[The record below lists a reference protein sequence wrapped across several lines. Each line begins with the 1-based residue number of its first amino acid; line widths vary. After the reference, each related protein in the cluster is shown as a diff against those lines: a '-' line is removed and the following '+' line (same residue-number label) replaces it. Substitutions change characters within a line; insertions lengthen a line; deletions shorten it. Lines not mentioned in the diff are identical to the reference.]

1 MRLIQKWA
9 SHGALRRLACSAARY
24 GKDEMFR
31 ARRSVLY
38 MPGANERALEKAKT
52 LDADS
57 LILDLEDSVAPDA
70 KAEARAKVAAAV
82 TAGGFGRAGMT
93 VVVLA
98 EGGGASIRVTGSATH
113 PDEFNG
119 HSSAY
124 TRNPDTFSPEGLLLT
139 IEGESDFAI
148 TNNSFAS
155 PFPSQF
161 TSTGFFGITPAR
173 LTAVSGTITSTDGLS
188 GRLSAG
194 TYRLDLFIS
203 AFGSPDYLPEWA
215 GYQSILDLNR
225 GVQSASMNWTL
236 SMTPVPAPGPLA
248 VAAVSVRILRR
259 RRR

>member
-1 MRLIQKWA
+1 MNASLLAAPVAALIAQ
-9 SHGALRRLACSAARY
+9 SAA
-24 GKDEMFR
+24 GGF
-31 ARRSVLY
+31 SLSGHIWGGGF
-38 MPGANERALEKAKT
+38 PGPSQESFSAINSQGGSGGGT
-52 LDADS
+52 
-57 LILDLEDSVAPDA
+57 
-70 KAEARAKVAAAV
+70 

-93 VVVLA
+93 VSVALA
-98 EGGGASIRVTGSATH
+98 GEAASIRVTGGAQH
-113 PDEFNG
+113 PDESNG
-119 HSSAY
+119 HSSSY

-139 IEGESDFAI
+139 IADESDFAI

-194 TYRLDLFIS
+194 TYRLELFIS
-203 AFGSPDYLPEWA
+203 AFGFPSYLPEWA
-215 GYQSILDLNR
+215 GYQSILDLDR
-225 GVQSASMNWTL
+225 GVQSASMDWTL

-248 VAAVSVRILRR
+248 VAAVSVSILRR

>member
-1 MRLIQKWA
+1 MNA
-9 SHGALRRLACSAARY
+9 SLLAAPVAALVAQSAA
-24 GKDEMFR
+24 GGF
-31 ARRSVLY
+31 SLSGHIWGGGF
-38 MPGANERALEKAKT
+38 PGPSQESFSAINSQGGSGGGT
-52 LDADS
+52 
-57 LILDLEDSVAPDA
+57 
-70 KAEARAKVAAAV
+70 

-93 VVVLA
+93 VSVALA
-98 EGGGASIRVTGSATH
+98 GEAASIRVTGGAQH
-113 PDEFNG
+113 PDESNG
-119 HSSAY
+119 HSSSY

-139 IEGESDFAI
+139 IADESDFAI

-203 AFGSPDYLPEWA
+203 AFGFPSYLPEWA
-215 GYQSILDLNR
+215 GYQSILDLDR
-225 GVQSASMNWTL
+225 GVQSASMDWTL

-248 VAAVSVRILRR
+248 VAAVSMSILRR

>member
-1 MRLIQKWA
+1 MNASLLAAPVAALIAQ
-9 SHGALRRLACSAARY
+9 SAA
-24 GKDEMFR
+24 GGF
-31 ARRSVLY
+31 SLSGHIWGGGF
-38 MPGANERALEKAKT
+38 PGPSQESFSAINSQGGSGGGT
-52 LDADS
+52 
-57 LILDLEDSVAPDA
+57 
-70 KAEARAKVAAAV
+70 

-93 VVVLA
+93 VSVALA
-98 EGGGASIRVTGSATH
+98 GEAASIRVTGGAQH
-113 PDEFNG
+113 PDESNG
-119 HSSAY
+119 HSSSY

-139 IEGESDFAI
+139 IADESDFAI

-203 AFGSPDYLPEWA
+203 AFGFPSYLPEWA
-215 GYQSILDLNR
+215 GYQSILDLDR
-225 GVQSASMNWTL
+225 GVQSASMDWTL

>member
-1 MRLIQKWA
+1 MNASLLAAPVAALIAQ
-9 SHGALRRLACSAARY
+9 SAA
-24 GKDEMFR
+24 GGF
-31 ARRSVLY
+31 SLSGHIWGGGF
-38 MPGANERALEKAKT
+38 PGPSQESFSAINSQGGSGGGT
-52 LDADS
+52 
-57 LILDLEDSVAPDA
+57 
-70 KAEARAKVAAAV
+70 

-93 VVVLA
+93 VSVALA
-98 EGGGASIRVTGSATH
+98 GEAASIRVTGGAQH
-113 PDEFNG
+113 PDESNG
-119 HSSAY
+119 HSSSY

-139 IEGESDFAI
+139 IADESDFAI

-203 AFGSPDYLPEWA
+203 AFGFPSYLPEWA
-215 GYQSILDLNR
+215 GYQSILDLDR
-225 GVQSASMNWTL
+225 GVQSASMDWTL

-248 VAAVSVRILRR
+248 VAAVSVSILRR

>member
-1 MRLIQKWA
+1 MNPTSIAIPLAALIA
-9 SHGALRRLACSAARY
+9 H
-24 GKDEMFR
+24 
-31 ARRSVLY
+31 
-38 MPGANERALEKAKT
+38 
-52 LDADS
+52 
-57 LILDLEDSVAPDA
+57 
-70 KAEARAKVAAAV
+70 AAAADLTLSGHIWGGGFPGPSQESFSAINSQGGSGGGT

-93 VVVLA
+93 VSVALA
-98 EGGGASIRVTGSATH
+98 GEAASIRVTGSAQH
-113 PDEFNG
+113 PDDSNG
-119 HSSAY
+119 HSSSY
-124 TRNPDTFSPEGLLLT
+124 TRNPETFSPEGLLLT

-203 AFGSPDYLPEWA
+203 AFGSPSYLPEWA
-215 GYQSILDLNR
+215 GYQSILDLGQ
-225 GVQSASMNWTL
+225 GVQSASMDWTL

-248 VAAVSVRILRR
+248 VAAVSVKILRR

>member
-1 MRLIQKWA
+1 VEFQSPEA
-9 SHGALRRLACSAARY
+9 SVMNASLLAAPVAALVAQSAA
-24 GKDEMFR
+24 GGF
-31 ARRSVLY
+31 SLSGHIWGGGF
-38 MPGANERALEKAKT
+38 PGP
-52 LDADS
+52 S
-57 LILDLEDSVAPDA
+57 S
-70 KAEARAKVAAAV
+70 EAFSQINSQGGSGGGT
-82 TAGGFGRAGMT
+82 TAGGFGRTGMT

-98 EGGGASIRVTGSATH
+98 EGGGASIRVTGFAEH
-113 PDEFNG
+113 PDRFNG
-119 HSSAY
+119 HTSSY
-124 TRNPDTFSPEGLLLT
+124 TRNPNTFGPEGLLLT

-148 TNNSFAS
+148 TNSSSAS
-155 PFPSQF
+155 PFPSQFPSQF
-161 TSTGFFGITPAR
+161 TSTGFFEITPAR
-173 LTAVSGTITSTDGLS
+173 LTAVSGTITSTGVLGQ

-236 SMTPVPAPGPLA
+236 SMTPVPAPGTLA

>member
-1 MRLIQKWA
+1 MNASLLAAPVAALIAQ
-9 SHGALRRLACSAARY
+9 SAA
-24 GKDEMFR
+24 GGF
-31 ARRSVLY
+31 SLSGHIWGGGF
-38 MPGANERALEKAKT
+38 PGPSQESFSAINSQGGSGGGT
-52 LDADS
+52 
-57 LILDLEDSVAPDA
+57 
-70 KAEARAKVAAAV
+70 

-93 VVVLA
+93 VSVALA
-98 EGGGASIRVTGSATH
+98 GEAASIRVTGGAQH
-113 PDEFNG
+113 PDESNG
-119 HSSAY
+119 HSSSY

-139 IEGESDFAI
+139 IADESDFAI

-203 AFGSPDYLPEWA
+203 AFGFPSYLPEWA
-215 GYQSILDLNR
+215 GYQSILDLDR
-225 GVQSASMNWTL
+225 GVQSASMDWTL

-248 VAAVSVRILRR
+248 VAAVSMSILRR

>member
-1 MRLIQKWA
+1 MNA
-9 SHGALRRLACSAARY
+9 SLLAAPVAALVAQSAA
-24 GKDEMFR
+24 GGF
-31 ARRSVLY
+31 SLSGHIWGGGF
-38 MPGANERALEKAKT
+38 PGP
-52 LDADS
+52 S
-57 LILDLEDSVAPDA
+57 S
-70 KAEARAKVAAAV
+70 EAFSQINSQGGSGGGT

-119 HSSAY
+119 HSSSY

-148 TNNSFAS
+148 TNSSFAS

-161 TSTGFFGITPAR
+161 TSMGFFGITPAR

-203 AFGSPDYLPEWA
+203 AFGSPNYLPEWA
-215 GYQSILDLNR
+215 GYQSILDLDQ

-236 SMTPVPAPGPLA
+236 SMTPVPAQGPLA

>member
-1 MRLIQKWA
+1 MNA
-9 SHGALRRLACSAARY
+9 SLLAAPVAALVAQSAA
-24 GKDEMFR
+24 GGF
-31 ARRSVLY
+31 SLSGHIWGGGF
-38 MPGANERALEKAKT
+38 PGP
-52 LDADS
+52 S
-57 LILDLEDSVAPDA
+57 S
-70 KAEARAKVAAAV
+70 EAFSQINSQGGSGGGT

-93 VVVLA
+93 VSVALSGEA
-98 EGGGASIRVTGSATH
+98 ASIRVTGGAQH
-113 PDEFNG
+113 PDESNG
-119 HSSAY
+119 HSSSY

-139 IEGESDFAI
+139 IADESDFAI

-203 AFGSPDYLPEWA
+203 AFGFPSYLPEWA
-215 GYQSILDLNR
+215 GYQSILDLDR
-225 GVQSASMNWTL
+225 GVQSASMDWTL